1 MEFKISVDDLQNIMS
16 KLSNVIK
23 INEEGI
29 TGMVLIEV
37 TDTVKFKATDGNVS
51 MVITSDQ
58 CETIT
63 KGKTLTRFRDIK
75 GYIMK
80 FIPLVEDYGTEDFH
94 FIVDANSGVIKTK
107 TQTPSNKPSYGK
119 LKFEVFSPEM
129 YPIVKEFDEA
139 HLIVNS
145 VILKKGIGRVLHC
158 VNPKEV
164 RKAITGVSVTIK
176 ENKIVF
182 AGTNGVKLSE
192 FEMDINA
199 DIEKKSHIFS
209 YNFAS
214 ILRNVLDDDAQVF
227 IRFEGTH
234 VYIKS
239 NNIYL
244 IGSLI
249 IGESYPDYKSMFDL
263 SNVIR
268 FPRVAFADAVNRV
281 MDVLDIEDNS
291 RLTLNFT
298 DNILTL
304 KNDRVES
311 VQEFEDP
318 FGTDLDIDVNGE
330 YLDSILRDFF
340 NEELELYFTEG
351 NNYIVF
357 RSPENC
363 KHTALLTIV
372 KRR

>member
-58 CETIT
+58 CEAIT

-227 IRFEGTH
+227 IRFEGRH

>member
-227 IRFEGTH
+227 IRFEGRH